1 MAGILIITYGISKFS
16 IIHFRDNLSIYL
28 LFEKAI
34 IVIQRNNIV
43 KIKCPKCK
51 QNAELTPDFSFVT
64 CTECDFDM
72 TYGEYVKFVAHNEAN
87 YSKREH
93 DSS

>member
-1 MAGILIITYGISKFS
+1 MCLN
-16 IIHFRDNLSIYL
+16 NLSIYL

-87 YSKREH
+87 YSDILGDYTGSCLLYTSDAADE
-93 DSS
+93 

>member
-1 MAGILIITYGISKFS
+1 MCLN
-16 IIHFRDNLSIYL
+16 NLSIYL

-34 IVIQRNNIV
+34 IAIQGYNIV

-87 YSKREH
+87 YSDILGDYTGSTEGETAGTL
-93 DSS
+93 DDWED